1 MIDWMPM
8 ANRVN
13 WEGKVF
19 DHCENFTRLK
29 RGERNLVLPRS
40 FKMKLINF

>member
-19 DHCENFTRLK
+19 DHYENFTRLK
-29 RGERNLVLPRS
+29 RGNGTWYYQGVL
-40 FKMKLINF
+40 K